1 MTTVTLFAIHDMSTD
16 WRPYLP
22 YMEEEVLLRVQRMRR
37 KEDRQRTIC
46 AHLLAKMTV
55 SQTHQIPLPELH
67 FTKDKSGKYQTGH
80 ENVHFNVSHAG
91 DYVACAVS
99 SRPVGIDIEQHV
111 PRDFLLFQTLW
122 SEEEKRRYPLQ
133 ETEAFYALWTAKE
146 SYGKYKGFGLHPS
159 LAQTTIRQ
167 DGSIHHAGAEQAR
180 IIPFSLMSH
189 YSAAVCLEDSLESIT
204 QCSWTD
210 IATFYEKSMETSV
223 SSATVA
229 GELL

>member
-22 YMEEEVLLRVQRMRR
+22 YIEEEVLLRVQRMRR

-55 SQTHQIPLPELH
+55 SQTYQIPLPELH
-67 FTKDKSGKYQTGH
+67 FTKDEKGKYHTGR
-80 ENVHFNVSHAG
+80 EDVHFNVSHAG

-122 SEEEKRRYPLQ
+122 SEEEKRQYALQ
-133 ETEAFYALWTAKE
+133 DAETFYALWTAKE

-180 IIPFSLMSH
+180 IIPFSLTSH
-189 YSAAVCLEDSLESIT
+189 YSAAVCLVDSLESIK

-210 IATFYEKSMETSV
+210 ITTFYEKSMKISI

>member
-1 MTTVTLFAIHDMSTD
+1 MTTVTLFAIHDLPAD

-55 SQTHQIPLPELH
+55 SQSCQIPLPELS
-67 FTKDKSGKYQTGH
+67 FTRDAKGKYHTGR
-80 ENVHFNVSHAG
+80 EDVHFNVSHAG

-111 PRDFLLFQTLW
+111 PRDFLLFETLW
-122 SEEEKRRYPLQ
+122 SEEEKRRYPLL
-133 ETEAFYALWTAKE
+133 EAEAFYALWTAKE

-159 LAQTTIRQ
+159 LAQATIRP
-167 DGSIHHAGAEQAR
+167 DGSIRHTGAQQAR
-180 IIPFSLMSH
+180 IIPFSLTSR
-189 YSAAVCLEDSLESIT
+189 YSAAVCLEDSLASIR
-204 QCSWTD
+204 QCSWTE
-210 IATFYEKSMETSV
+210 IAAFYEK
-223 SSATVA
+223 
-229 GELL
+229 G

>member
-1 MTTVTLFAIHDMSTD
+1 MTTVTLFAVHDMSAD

-22 YMEEEVLLRVQRMRR
+22 YIEEEVLLRVQRMRR
-37 KEDRQRTIC
+37 KEDCQRTIC

-55 SQTHQIPLPELH
+55 SQTCRIPLPELH
-67 FTKDKSGKYQTGH
+67 FSKDERGKYHTGRDD
-80 ENVHFNVSHAG
+80 VHFNISHAG

-122 SEEEKRRYPLQ
+122 SEEEKQQYALQ
-133 ETEAFYALWTAKE
+133 DAETFYALWTAKE

-159 LAQTTIRQ
+159 LAKTTIRQ
-167 DGSIHHAGAEQAR
+167 DGSIQHVGIEKAR
-180 IIPFSLMSH
+180 IIPFSPATH
-189 YSAAVCLEDSLESIT
+189 YSAAVCLEDSLASIN

-210 IATFYEKSMETSV
+210 MTTFYEK
-223 SSATVA
+223 
-229 GELL
+229 G